1 MENDKYSGL
10 RPAARLHHRFAHLAR
25 IANRGLDGQNLQR
38 HQRCSRHAYLRRT
51 RRSIDDRRSAND
63 VSTCFDQ
70 RIDRLARRSSGRDHV
85 LDDKRLLTR
94 RNRKTSAQRHLPRFA
109 LGPDKSCPKRARDF
123 VPDHDSADRRG
134 RHQPNPLPRKLA
146 RDRFSERCRLLRK
159 LKH

>member
-10 RPAARLHHRFAHLAR
+10 SSAARLHHGFAHLAR
-25 IANRGLDGQNLQR
+25 IASRGLDGQNLQR
-38 HQRCSRHAYLRRT
+38 HQCRSRHTYVRRT

-85 LDDKRLLTR
+85 FDDKRLLTR
-94 RNRKTSAQRHLPRFA
+94 RNSKTSAQRHLPRFA
-109 LGPDKSCPKRARDF
+109 LGPDESCPQRARDF

-134 RHQPNPLPRKLA
+134 RHQPDPLPRKLA
-146 RDRFSERCRLLRK
+146 RNRFTKRRRLLRK